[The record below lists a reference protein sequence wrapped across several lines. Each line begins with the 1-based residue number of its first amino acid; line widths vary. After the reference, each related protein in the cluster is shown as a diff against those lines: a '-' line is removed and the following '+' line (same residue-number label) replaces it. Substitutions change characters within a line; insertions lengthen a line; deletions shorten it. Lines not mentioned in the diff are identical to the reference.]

1 MQIEQAFPQLP
12 RSTHFR
18 IVSLMILLMAIDAG
32 FVYLSV
38 TQTLKKGASVLLLFA
53 FEVRCTYMPED

>member
-1 MQIEQAFPQLP
+1 
-12 RSTHFR
+12 
-18 IVSLMILLMAIDAG
+18 MILLMAIDSS

-53 FEVRCTYMPED
+53 FEVRRSNTLGLSDLLMRLRSTSCCCR